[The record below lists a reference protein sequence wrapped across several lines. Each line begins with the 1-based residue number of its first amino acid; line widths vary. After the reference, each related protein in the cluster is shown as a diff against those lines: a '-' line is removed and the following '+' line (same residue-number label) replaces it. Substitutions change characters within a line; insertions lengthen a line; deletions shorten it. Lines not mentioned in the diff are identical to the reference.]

1 MFFIKGDV
9 VSFAE
14 KILIVDDDLSIR
26 RSYEKLLS
34 SKGFRVETA
43 KDGLEGYGK
52 IGSFDPQLVLLDI
65 NMPIMNGLELLEKIK
80 KENRDSVPV
89 FIAITAYGDMDAAL
103 KAISFGAFDFLSKPI
118 SLEKLITTVT
128 KAFERILSN
137 ERIGFLVDNEGFK
150 KTSLIGRSPAMI
162 DVYKSIASVASNK
175 AIVLITGESGTGK
188 EVVAKAVHNNS
199 ENKSFPFVPV
209 NCAAIPSN
217 LIESELMGYV
227 KGSFTG
233 ADSNRKGKLAAA
245 DEGTL
250 FLDEISEMPLEFQ
263 AKLLRI
269 LQEREYYP
277 IGGSEAKKFKGRII
291 AATNRNL
298 TSMVSS
304 GLFRE
309 DLFYRLNVITLSIP
323 PLRQRKEDIDLLAAH
338 FIKKSNHDMGTT
350 VEGITIE
357 ALDLLKSYE
366 WPGNVREL
374 ENIIIKTAIGTKNP
388 LITREEISPFIV
400 SASNGEKRQ
409 NAASAQFA
417 FSNFVPLREL
427 EKDYISYVLQNMN
440 WHKGKSVAI
449 LGITRPTLDKKI
461 EEYGLKKNDFSK
473 D

>member
-1 MFFIKGDV
+1 M
-9 VSFAE
+9 SLTE
-14 KILIVDDDLSIR
+14 KILIIDDDLSIR

-34 SKGFRVETA
+34 SKGFVVETA
-43 KDGLEGYGK
+43 KDGLDGYEK
-52 IGSFDPQLVLLDI
+52 IESFSPQLVLLDI

-80 KENRDSVPV
+80 KENRTTTPV

-118 SLEKLITTVT
+118 SLEKLIDTVT
-128 KAFERILSN
+128 KAFERILST
-137 ERIGFLVDNEGFK
+137 ERIGFLVDNEGFQ

-162 DVYKSIASVASNK
+162 DVYKSIASVSSNK

-199 ENKSFPFVPV
+199 ENRSFPFVPV

-233 ADSNRKGKLAAA
+233 ADNDRKGKLAAA

-277 IGGSEAKKFKGRII
+277 IGSSEAKRFKGRII

-298 TSMVSS
+298 SSMVAS

-309 DLFYRLNVITLSIP
+309 DLYYRLNVITLSIP
-323 PLRQRKEDIDLLAAH
+323 PLRQRKEDIDLLSAH
-338 FIKKSNHDMGTT
+338 FIKKANHDMGTN

-357 ALDLLKSYE
+357 ALDLLKAYD

-388 LITREEISPFIV
+388 LITREEISPFIDCDT
-400 SASNGEKRQ
+400 NMEKIDD
-409 NAASAQFA
+409 SSSDQFA
-417 FSNFVPLREL
+417 FSRFIPLREL
-427 EKDYISYVLQNMN
+427 EKNYISYVLENMN

-461 EEYGLKKNDFSK
+461 EEYGLKKNDITT